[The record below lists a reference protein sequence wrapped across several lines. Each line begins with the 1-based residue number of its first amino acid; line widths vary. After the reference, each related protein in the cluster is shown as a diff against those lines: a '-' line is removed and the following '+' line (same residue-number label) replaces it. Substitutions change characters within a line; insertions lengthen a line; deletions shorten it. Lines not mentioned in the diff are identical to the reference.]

1 MNAAPVPA
9 RIRQVLDA
17 PPGRRFSR
25 PGATTPSAPGR
36 QALTREQHLLTQ
48 DQLPPWT
55 HLQAQRL
62 ATQPEPARPDRTDAA
77 PVPRPRS
84 APDDGPPPART
95 PERPVRPRPPLPR
108 RHPDRPRSHRKPAP
122 RPGPVLMVAIHVLA
136 LGVGV
141 LAAHL
146 LFFL

>member
-17 PPGRRFSR
+17 PPGCRFSR
-25 PGATTPSAPGR
+25 PGATTPPTPG
-36 QALTREQHLLTQ
+36 QSALTREQHLLTQ
-48 DQLPPWT
+48 GQLPPWK

-62 ATQPEPARPDRTDAA
+62 ATQPEPARPDRPDTA

-95 PERPVRPRPPLPR
+95 PKRPVRPRPPLPR

-122 RPGPVLMVAIHVLA
+122 RPGLVLMVAAHILA